1 MVGSSRLA
9 GVAVLD
15 LERRVD
21 LPKAPVSGTARRFR
35 TLLGLPS
42 CLDGGQHMGI
52 YEKKRQGCDEAE
64 AETKDAYCGYIMA

>member
-1 MVGSSRLA
+1 MKSLWADCMVGSSRLA

-35 TLLGLPS
+35 TLPGLPS
-42 CLDGGQHMGI
+42 CLGGGQYAG
-52 YEKKRQGCDEAE
+52 
-64 AETKDAYCGYIMA
+64 ETARVKTVEEEY